1 MWQEGLE
8 LDRDTGVKEFSL
20 KGGNERD
27 LREESGWSYRKK
39 IRIGRKQEA
48 LDENDRTY
56 AEMVLKNLW

>member
-39 IRIGRKQEA
+39 IRIGRK
-48 LDENDRTY
+48 
-56 AEMVLKNLW
+56 

>member
-8 LDRDTGVKEFSL
+8 LDGDAGVKEFSL

-39 IRIGRKQEA
+39 IRIGRK
-48 LDENDRTY
+48 
-56 AEMVLKNLW
+56 